1 MIWAVDV
8 ESHEEL
14 KRQLAQ
20 CEIDGERMMA
30 EIERLRGAERNYQS
44 AHDLQDEKI
53 ERLRTALKPFAD
65 IADLVNHTERRDGE
79 RVFELPRKP
88 PAVGYFTLVREDF
101 RRAAKALEQ
110 KASEEC
116 PWCKTVHAGSC
127 GRLISGGQS
136 D

>member
-1 MIWAVDV
+1 MTDLMRSLKMHSTPNVQIPDSAEVKFMRAAIKSALV
-8 ESHEEL
+8 E
-14 KRQLAQ
+14 
-20 CEIDGERMMA
+20 
-30 EIERLRGAERNYQS
+30 
-44 AHDLQDEKI
+44 I

-101 RRAAKALEQ
+101 RRAAQALEQ
-110 KASEEC
+110 KED
-116 PWCKTVHAGSC
+116 KG
-127 GRLISGGQS
+127 